1 MRRAKFAAEPL
12 ELNAQLYP
20 YSCRPLE
27 KGRGKAAGWIVEVVS
42 SKDVG

>member
-27 KGRGKAAGWIVEVVS
+27 MAILHRIAKSGLTTKGA
-42 SKDVG
+42 